1 MKESAIEEKLVKGI
15 KELGGL
21 AYKFVSPGNIGV
33 PDRMIILPGGKVFF
47 VELKTDEGR
56 LSNMQR
62 YQIHRI
68 KELGAEVIVTYG
80 LLDVLALLDA
90 CQNYLD
96 GGTVDGI

>member
-62 YQIHRI
+62 
-68 KELGAEVIVTYG
+68 
-80 LLDVLALLDA
+80 
-90 CQNYLD
+90 
-96 GGTVDGI
+96 